1 MSVLYE
7 IHRLK
12 TFSNC
17 QVMKTLER
25 EGIKNA
31 LHATGNLTNIIW
43 QTGSR
48 HFGSLPMCQPCK
60 VVDEKALQ
68 RIAA

>member
-1 MSVLYE
+1 M
-7 IHRLK
+7 
-12 TFSNC
+12 T
-17 QVMKTLER
+17 TLER